1 MTSDE
6 VIKAAR
12 ERPGLSDFG
21 DERYRIAVKG

>member
-12 ERPGLSDFG
+12 ERPSPSDFG